1 MKMEKLNQNREPS
14 PEDKDFWAEFA
25 GGVEKTEQPPEQPAK
40 SVIIKE
46 VVPTVRLNE
55 VYRGNALGELREG
68 RLADIDGATA
78 RRFKRGD
85 FSVEAT
91 LDLHGYTEDRAY
103 TAVGDFI
110 KKAYLAQKRCVLII
124 TGKGLAH
131 DDNDDVLAF
140 KGLLKE
146 KVPQWLN
153 TRELRSLILAFRH
166 PDVKLG
172 GSGALYILLR
182 RKR

>member
-1 MKMEKLNQNREPS
+1 MEKLNQNREPS

-25 GGVEKTEQPPEQPAK
+25 VGVEKTEQPPEQPAK

-55 VYRGNALGELREG
+55 VYRGNALSELREG

-85 FSVEAT
+85 FAVEAT

-153 TRELRSLILAFRH
+153 TRELRPLILAFRH

>member
-1 MKMEKLNQNREPS
+1 MEKLNQNREPS

-85 FSVEAT
+85 NEVEEQQ
-91 LDLHGYTEDRAY
+91 DLESNVNCYM
-103 TAVGDFI
+103 
-110 KKAYLAQKRCVLII
+110 LM
-124 TGKGLAH
+124 
-131 DDNDDVLAF
+131 
-140 KGLLKE
+140 
-146 KVPQWLN
+146 
-153 TRELRSLILAFRH
+153 
-166 PDVKLG
+166 
-172 GSGALYILLR
+172 
-182 RKR
+182 